1 MHFPTLTA
9 PAVTRQTVD
18 VFGGYRHSLRIRDGE
33 FYHMENLTSDRY
45 PLLAPRGK
53 RGLLVKGNCRGLIV
67 KDTLCRVEGANFV
80 VGEFH
85 YPMGLSSGIKTLV
98 SMGAYVIILPDKKYI
113 NTARPTEWGY
123 IDASFTT
130 TEPVAM
136 TLCDEEGKAY
146 DIAFTQAEPPGEP
159 GHLQYWMDTSTQ
171 PHSLK
176 QYSEST
182 GMWVPVSSTYVRM
195 DSTGIGAAFEQY
207 DGVTLSGL
215 KGKELIDHKT
225 GQVISDPQVEALEG
239 TNVLWKKGTHYVV
252 LTGLLDVPRTLTN
265 KITLRRKMPNVDF
278 VVEAGNRL
286 FGCRY
291 GTDASGKVVNEIYAS
306 KLGDFKNWHCYMGI
320 STDSYS
326 ASLGS
331 DGRFTGAVTHL
342 GYPLFFKEHCLHKV
356 YGRQP
361 SDFRIQET
369 RCRGVEKG
377 SEKSLAI
384 VGETLYYKSADG
396 VCAYDGSLP
405 RDISEPLG
413 RKPYKNGVGG
423 SWGSKYYLSAEDPEG
438 GRHLLVYDTARGL
451 WHRESGLAVEAFCS
465 HGRELYALEK
475 DTGRVLTLGGS
486 GLPLETKVFWEA
498 ETGQLETTTPDHKY
512 LSRLNLQM
520 QLSPGSRV
528 TVSVSY
534 DSDGVWEQVGAVT
547 GTGLRSFSLPI
558 RPRRCSHLRLRLSGE
573 GPMALYSMSKT
584 MEQGSDLP

>member
-18 VFGGYRHSLRIRDGE
+18 VFGGYRHSPRIRDGE

-53 RGLLVKGNCRGLIV
+53 RGVFVAKDCRGLLA
-67 KDTLCRVEGANFV
+67 KDALCRVEGADFV
-80 VGEFH
+80 IGKYH
-85 YPMGLSSGIKTLV
+85 YGLGLSKGVKTLI
-98 SMGAYVIILPDKKYI
+98 SMGAYVIILPDRKYI
-113 NTARPTEWGY
+113 NTAKPGERGTV
-123 IDASFTT
+123 DASFTT
-130 TEPVAM
+130 VEPVTM
-136 TLCDEEGKAY
+136 TLCDVEGKAY
-146 DIAFTQAEPPGEP
+146 DIAFTQSDPPGEP
-159 GHLQYWMDTSTQ
+159 GHLQYWLDTSTQ

-176 QYSEST
+176 QYSQAT
-182 GMWVPVSSTYVRM
+182 GMWVPVSSTYIRM
-195 DSTGIGAAFEQY
+195 ESAGIGAAFDAF
-207 DGVTLSGL
+207 DGVMLSGL
-215 KGKELIDHKT
+215 KGVELIDHRT
-225 GQVISDPQVEALEG
+225 GNVISDPQVEALEG
-239 TNVLWKKGTHYVV
+239 TNVLWAKGDDYVV
-252 LTGLLDVPRTLTN
+252 VTGLLDVPRILSN
-265 KITLRRKMPNVDF
+265 AVTLRRQMPEMDF
-278 VVEAGNRL
+278 VIEAGNRL

-291 GTDASGKVVNEIYAS
+291 GKDASGKVVNEIYAS

-320 STDSYS
+320 STDSYA

-331 DGRFTGAVTHL
+331 DGSFTGAVTHL

-369 RCRGVEKG
+369 RCRGVEQG

-405 RDISEPLG
+405 RDISEALG
-413 RKPYKNGVGG
+413 KQTYLHGVGG
-423 SWGSKYYLSAEDPEG
+423 SWGSKYYLSAEDSEG

-451 WHRESGLAVEAFCS
+451 WHRETGLAAEAFCS
-465 HGRELYALEK
+465 HGGELYALEQ
-475 DTGRVLTLGGS
+475 DTGRVLALGGS
-486 GLPLETKVFWEA
+486 GLPLETKVPWVA

-512 LSRLNLQM
+512 LSRLSLQL
-520 QLSPGSRV
+520 QLSPGSWM

-534 DSDGVWEQVGAVT
+534 DSDGVWEQVGTVT

-573 GPMALYSMSKT
+573 GPMALYSLTKT
-584 MEQGSDLP
+584 MEQGSELP